1 VPTDSTPDPFD
12 ELFQRIRQTLGEL
25 TPEPLLNRIR
35 PVVEGFFES
44 FQLVPQ
50 KDFQTHLRNL
60 ARLESTVSELEARIR
75 KLEADRSEQ
84 DS

>member
-1 VPTDSTPDPFD
+1 MDD
-12 ELFQRIRQTLGEL
+12 LFERLRQTLGDL
-25 TPEPLLNRIR
+25 TPEPLLNRMK

-50 KDFQTHLRNL
+50 REFDAHLANL
-60 ARLESTVSELEARIR
+60 QRLEATVAELEQRIR
-75 KLEADRSEQ
+75 ALEATGSQQ